1 MVVAWAVFFMV
12 LVLSSVLQR
21 LCVCR
26 ACETALAY
34 SGNFGVVVSTR
45 DLWTGPK
52 AVVQVGS
59 APPGLEM
66 LLFIKELQKKL

>member
-1 MVVAWAVFFMV
+1 MI
-12 LVLSSVLQR
+12 LVLLSALQH
-21 LCVCR
+21 LGVCR

-66 LLFIKELQKKL
+66 LFFIKELQKKL